1 MNDVLAAEIIK
12 NLTKPIVDK
21 GFLFEYFY
29 EKGGDSSC
37 VYICRYR
44 KGKDFWDWREVS
56 GSDEINVVAYVN
68 GEYRFPSL
76 SVLYPKECK
85 QFKGK
90 HLFKKATGKE
100 NREFVASL
108 LLKELGKNPSEFLG
122 IKL

>member
-12 NLTKPIVDK
+12 NLTKPIVDR

-37 VYICRYR
+37 VYICRYK

-56 GSDEINVVAYVN
+56 SSDEINIVAYVD

-76 SVLYPKECK
+76 QMLYPKEYK
-85 QFKGK
+85 KFKWK
-90 HLFKKATGKE
+90 HLFKKATL
-100 NREFVASL
+100 NDQRELVASL
-108 LLKELGKNPSEFLG
+108 LLKELEKSPKEFLG
-122 IKL
+122 IQL